1 MNKPENIIKMTS
13 NNGYVRVSAS
23 DLQVETNFDNNFTSI
38 TNNDDD
44 DDDDEEDE
52 FSANSDLVV

>member
-1 MNKPENIIKMTS
+1 MNKPENIAKITS
-13 NNGYVRVSAS
+13 NNGYVRVSSS

-38 TNNDDD
+38 TNNYD

>member
-1 MNKPENIIKMTS
+1 MNKPENIAKITS
-13 NNGYVRVSAS
+13 NNGYVRVSTS

-38 TNNDDD
+38 INNYD